1 MIVFV
6 KYITYSCIYRNNLK
20 DNKTELIDKDD
31 FVQLSADRL
40 ELSKDELKTIKRKI
54 GVEHQL
60 LFAVMLKHYQI
71 KLKFPDKHDD
81 LVLFLA
87 QYLSKILNVSFSI
100 CLDFDDRISERFRN
114 EIRKILGFREATDND
129 APHFINWLVCDH
141 LHKVPQEHETK
152 TALMAY
158 YRASKIEP
166 FSDNQQA
173 RYLDAARKKFETQL
187 FEKINHHLSPEDKA
201 FIDSILNSAAHDE
214 KVNSKE
220 INLNTLK
227 KGIPGAK
234 LKHVQFAVEKYEAI
248 ETLWLP
254 DSITAGL
261 SRKILLKYYD
271 RIMAY
276 SPSHIDELDECAKY
290 AMIAMFC
297 HVRAELFADSLGG
310 LFEKL
315 VRKIK
320 TSSENHVKKTVVQ
333 EVKRVDGKLD
343 ILYKLT
349 EAALDHPYGVIRN
362 TIYPVVDIETLRR
375 IKEDLSQRGNWY
387 KKQVRK
393 KMRSLYS
400 RGSRTEL
407 LGLLSL
413 LKFNARDDD
422 GKALLAA
429 INFIIKHRD
438 TAGNVYNGDEQAP
451 IAGIIPNDWLDFI
464 VEDQVIPV
472 DVGAIVL
479 TLLQPCVVSEC
490 AAEVDIL
497 IDANAPIGLSE
508 INGLTNETNT
518 SIPECGSLLPTP
530 DSSEEQYQP
539 GENQTGYQ
547 SFFPICSLLLSNYLV
562 ILKSHLEHIN
572 KTNPPPRVNKLSYEM
587 VVCGEVRRKLNYK
600 GIWIDEGYRYR
611 DPKKDE
617 PSDFDKNKEKFYKE
631 LGLPLDVQEFIS
643 LLKADVTNCLSSLN
657 ETILANDKVT
667 ISDKKGG
674 HIKISPSLPQKLPE
688 NLVDLHNEII
698 KRWGYINLIDA
709 FQESNV
715 RIGFTRHLET
725 VGKYSNMDTD
735 NLAMRLLLSLYA
747 IGTNTGL
754 KRISIANPDVNEAD
768 LHYVK
773 RRCINQTNVKLAI
786 REVINAVIS
795 IRDPAIFGTATT
807 TVACDSKKLN
817 SWDQNLMNE
826 WHGRYKGHGI
836 MVYWHVDTN
845 ALCIHSQSKTCTSS
859 EVGSMIKGILQH
871 STQMD
876 LNAAYVD
883 THGQSTIG
891 FGVGKLLN
899 FELLPRLKNIHK
911 QKLYTV
917 SDSDKQSYANL
928 SALLKD
934 SIQWKHIEADYH
946 EAVKHIV
953 ALKHGLVEADV
964 FVKRFSK
971 DNYKHPAYK
980 ALCEI
985 GKATKTIFLCKYLQQ
1000 EELRIEINAGLNV
1013 VERLNGVMNFFF
1025 YGKLGEINS
1034 NDLDEQELS
1043 ILCLHLL
1050 QACSVYINT
1059 LLIQEILSDPSWRNK
1074 LTPEDYRALSPLI
1087 HSHFNPY
1094 GTFILDLAKRL
1105 MINIKDFAHDREQ
1118 SNTRKRESKA
1128 VNQAA

>member
-1 MIVFV
+1 M
-6 KYITYSCIYRNNLK
+6 K
-20 DNKTELIDKDD
+20 DNKTELIDKGD
-31 FVQLSADRL
+31 FDQLSAGNL
-40 ELSKDELKTIKRKI
+40 ELSKEELKVIKRKV
-54 GVEHQL
+54 GTENQL
-60 LFAVMLKHYQI
+60 LFAVMLKYYQT
-71 KLKFPDKHDD
+71 KLRFPDKKDG
-81 LVLFLA
+81 LVLFIS
-87 QYLSKILNVSFSI
+87 QYLSKK
-100 CLDFDDRISERFRN
+100 LDVPFDLYSDYDDRTSERFRN
-114 EIRKILGFREATDND
+114 EIRTMLGFREATDED
-129 APHFINWLVCDH
+129 SQHFINWLVCDH
-141 LHKVPQEHETK
+141 LHKVPQEYETK
-152 TALMAY
+152 TALMDY
-158 YRASKIEP
+158 YRDSKIEP
-166 FSDNQQA
+166 FSDKQQQ
-173 RYLDAARKKFETQL
+173 RYLDAARNKFEMQI
-187 FEKINHHLSPEDKA
+187 FEKINQHLTPKDKA
-201 FIDSILNSAAHDE
+201 FIDSILNRAANDGKVCE
-214 KVNSKE
+214 KQRPKE

-234 LKHVQFAVEKYEAI
+234 LKHVQFALEKYEAI

-254 DSITAGL
+254 DSITLAL
-261 SRKILLKYYD
+261 PRKILLKYYD

-290 AMIAMFC
+290 AMIAMFF

-320 TSSENHVKKTVVQ
+320 KSSENHVNKNVVK

-349 EAALDHPYGVIRN
+349 EAALDHPYGVIKD

-407 LGLLSL
+407 LNLLSL

-422 GKALLAA
+422 DKALLAG

-438 TAGNVYNGDEQAP
+438 TVGNVYKGDEQAP
-451 IAGIIPNDWLDFI
+451 IAHVIPDDWLDFI
-464 VEDQVIPV
+464 MEEQVIQV

-479 TLLQPCVVSEC
+479 TLLQPCVSGES
-490 AAEVDIL
+490 AAEVNIV
-497 IDANAPIGLSE
+497 IDANAPINLSVTNL
-508 INGLTNETNT
+508 IINETNT
-518 SIPECGSLLPTP
+518 NIPECGLLLPTT
-530 DSSEEQYQP
+530 DSPEEQDQQWK
-539 GENQTGYQ
+539 NQTGYQ
-547 SFFPICSLLLSNYLV
+547 SFFPICFLLLSNYLV
-562 ILKSHLEHIN
+562 ILKVYLDHIN
-572 KTNPPPRVNKLSYEM
+572 ITNPPPRVNKLSYEM

-600 GIWIDEGYRYR
+600 GIWIDGSYRYR

-617 PSDFDKNKEKFYKE
+617 PSDFDKNKAKYYKE
-631 LGLPLDVQEFIS
+631 LGLPLDVRDFIS
-643 LLKADVTNCLSSLN
+643 QLKADVTSGLSSLN
-657 ETILANDKVT
+657 ETILANEKVT
-667 ISDKKGG
+667 LSDRKGG

-688 NLVDLHNEII
+688 NLVDLHDEII

-725 VGKYSNMDTD
+725 VGKYSNLDTD
-735 NLAMRLLLSLYA
+735 NLVMRLLLSLYA

-754 KRISIANPDVNEAD
+754 KRISIANPDVSETD

-773 RRCINQTNVKLAI
+773 RRCINPTNVKLAI

-795 IRDPAIFGTATT
+795 IRDPAVFGTATT

-859 EVGSMIKGILQH
+859 EVGSMIKGILEH
-871 STQMD
+871 STKMD

-911 QKLYTV
+911 QKLYMV
-917 SDSDKQSYANL
+917 SDSDKQSYTNL
-928 SALLKD
+928 TPILKD

-953 ALKHGLVEADV
+953 ALKYGLVEADV

-1034 NDLDEQELS
+1034 NDPDEQELS

-1050 QACSVYINT
+1050 QALVQHCFCKF
-1059 LLIQEILSDPSWRNK
+1059 K
-1074 LTPEDYRALSPLI
+1074 LAY
-1087 HSHFNPY
+1087 
-1094 GTFILDLAKRL
+1094 K
-1105 MINIKDFAHDREQ
+1105 
-1118 SNTRKRESKA
+1118 
-1128 VNQAA
+1128 